1 MARPVS
7 RRGHTPRVR
16 AYPLNPTMLEPI
28 VMRFT
33 FVPRVT
39 AVALAFAMLLAFANT
54 PGAAAAAA
62 APAAPHSAASL
73 NVATYNLRY
82 NRAEDGANAWPAR
95 KEMVKA
101 LIRYHEFDI
110 FGTQEGLADQIAD
123 LAQMAEFDH
132 VGVGRDDGKQA
143 GEHSAIYFRKSRFA
157 LLNKGDFWL
166 SETPERPS
174 FGWDARCCHRLVS
187 WAKLRERTSGRSLFV
202 FSVHFDHEGELARR
216 ASADL
221 VLRKIAEIARGEAA
235 ICLGDF
241 NSTPETAQMQTMA
254 HAMRDAFLVSATPP
268 YGPLGTFNNFH
279 LDAPMKDRID
289 YIFVD
294 RHFEVRKYAVLSDSL
309 DRRYP
314 SDHHPVVAR
323 VVLK

>member
-1 MARPVS
+1 
-7 RRGHTPRVR
+7 
-16 AYPLNPTMLEPI
+16 
-28 VMRFT
+28 MRFSVMPSVRT
-33 FVPRVT
+33 
-39 AVALAFAMLLAFANT
+39 VALALAMLFAIA
-54 PGAAAAAA
+54 GQSVAAASSATV
-62 APAAPHSAASL
+62 APRPATSI

-157 LLNKGDFWL
+157 LLRKGDFWL

-174 FGWDARCCHRLVS
+174 LGWDATCCHRLVS
-187 WAKLRERTSGRSLFV
+187 WAKLRERSSGRSLYV
-202 FSVHFDHEGELARR
+202 FSVHFDHEGQLARR

-221 VLRKIAEIARGEAA
+221 VLRKIAEITRGEAA

-241 NSTPETAQMQTMA
+241 NSTPDTVQMQTMA
-254 HAMRDAFLVSATPP
+254 SAMRDAFLVTTTPP
-268 YGPLGTFNNFH
+268 YGPVGTFNDFH

-294 RHFEVRKYAVLSDSL
+294 RHFEVHKYGVLSDSL